1 MSQNENYS
9 MKTADNNLGVFYGY
23 SAFVGLVHSVVFEM
37 IKFIQQFFFF
47 FFFWAIFNLME
58 QSFCYNVTKFYL
70 I

>member
-37 IKFIQQFFFF
+37 IKFIQRFFFF
-47 FFFWAIFNLME
+47 FFFE
-58 QSFCYNVTKFYL
+58 QFL